1 MCSHQDRGG
10 NHYKENVSKEVLFV
24 DLSKNLLPL
33 PATRRWEKIEFLKV
47 SSLQTVR
54 YDSYQYSVPERFVG
68 SNLKALVSVDTIVLF
83 SEEEKVYEHQR
94 FYFEK
99 IDALIFEH

>member
-1 MCSHQDRGG
+1 M
-10 NHYKENVSKEVLFV
+10 ELFKTA
-24 DLSKNLLPL
+24 S
-33 PATRRWEKIEFLKV
+33 

-54 YDSYQYSVPERFVG
+54 YDSYQYSVPEKFVG
-68 SNLKALVSVDTIVLF
+68 SHLKAFISVDTIILF

-99 IDALIFEH
+99 IDALIFENYLDQLSRKPGAFIPILDDFSSKGLHKS